1 VSQAARRHGRL
12 SQGEAATITAVAPAI
27 SNGSGNAALAS
38 HEPCARLPVSAT
50 GCPSPSRS
58 KIPAATPAATA
69 AAAASP
75 PSRRNRR
82 RRSVAAT
89 TSAAAATHAT
99 CTMPVT
105 TLLAAPNVMP
115 PTAASGPSSQRCT
128 AFDATSDTSSKMLP
142 AISRITSPGC
152 R

>member
-1 VSQAARRHGRL
+1 MSQAARRHGRL

-38 HEPCARLPVSAT
+38 HEPRARLSVSASV
-50 GCPSPSRS
+50 CRS
-58 KIPAATPAATA
+58 TANQKIPTVIPAATA

-89 TSAAAATHAT
+89 ASTAAAAHAT
-99 CTMPVT
+99 CTMPVST
-105 TLLAAPNVMP
+105 VLAGPDPTP
-115 PTAASGPSSQRCT
+115 PAGASGPSSQRCA
-128 AFDATSDTSSKMLP
+128 AFEATSDTSSTVP
-142 AISRITSPGC
+142 AAISRITSPG
-152 R
+152 